1 MGRSAGLIGALT
13 GKVGNVVFYK
23 GDKGQTYERAYVP
36 QKANPRTFGQSVQR
50 AKMNLVGQVSALVP
64 KEILTL
70 GLPSARN
77 NRAEFNRSMLGIVEV
92 DTTNPEVFEARID
105 PARIVFSKGAET
117 LHATVRDELL
127 TSTSFSMELTLGN
140 ASLANKYGERIIC
153 LVTSVKN
160 RAGVAAV
167 VYEDVILTS
176 VTPESVAIRFP
187 FDLADG
193 DMLTVH
199 RVPIVLTDEGR
210 GMFTS
215 RVWNNT
221 TEAVAEL
228 LKTSSAVRG
237 FGTSYNQ
244 YKEVFHQA

>member
-1 MGRSAGLIGALT
+1 MGKSAGLVGALT
-13 GKVGNVVFYK
+13 GKIGNVVFYK
-23 GDKGQTYERAYVP
+23 GDKGQTYERAYVA
-36 QKANPRTFGQSVQR
+36 QKANPRTSGQSIQR
-50 AKMNLVGQVSALVP
+50 AKMNLVGQISALVP

-70 GLPSARN
+70 GFPSARN
-77 NRAEFNRSMLGIVEV
+77 NRSEFNRSMLSIVDV
-92 DTTNPEVFEARID
+92 DNTNPEVFEARIN
-105 PARIVFSKGAET
+105 PSNIVFSKGAET
-117 LHATVRDELL
+117 LHASVRDELL
-127 TSTSFSMELTLGN
+127 TASSFSMELTLGDT
-140 ASLANKYGERIIC
+140 SLANKYGERIIC

-167 VYEDVILTS
+167 VYQDVILTS
-176 VTPESVAIRFP
+176 VTPESVAVRMP

-199 RVPIVLTDEGR
+199 RVPFVLTDEGR

-228 LKTSSAVRG
+228 QKTSNAVRG
-237 FGTSYNQ
+237 FGASYNQ
-244 YKEVFHQA
+244 FKQVFTQA